1 MKNRFQN
8 IRWAPAAILIS
19 ALLLLWEAAVRLFGV
34 PGYVLPPPTRVF
46 AAMLNLPGLNAHLFA
61 TLLEAV
67 AGLLIS
73 VALGALLALLMD
85 AFSWFKRAMHPLL
98 VVSQTVPVVVLAPL
112 LLLYLGFG
120 YAPKIATVVLMC
132 FFPIAVSLSD
142 ALGAVPRPLVDILRL
157 MGATRTQIYTL
168 AKLPG
173 ALPGFFSGLRISAT
187 YSVMGAV
194 VGEWLGGDRGL
205 GFLML
210 RLKNAYALDKVFAV
224 ILYIVL
230 TSSALY
236 FVAWA
241 LEGIYRHR
249 FRRSK
254 TSG

>member
-1 MKNRFQN
+1 M
-8 IRWAPAAILIS
+8 
-19 ALLLLWEAAVRLFGV
+19 RLFGV

-142 ALGAVPRPLVDILRL
+142 ALGAVPRPLVSGFGGLEVACWPLVPKFAGSNRPKPPDFFQGCAYRRRTASWARSSGNGS
-157 MGATRTQIYTL
+157 GATE
-168 AKLPG
+168 G
-173 ALPGFFSGLRISAT
+173 SGS
-187 YSVMGAV
+187 
-194 VGEWLGGDRGL
+194 
-205 GFLML
+205 
-210 RLKNAYALDKVFAV
+210 
-224 ILYIVL
+224 
-230 TSSALY
+230 
-236 FVAWA
+236 
-241 LEGIYRHR
+241 
-249 FRRSK
+249 
-254 TSG
+254 

>member
-1 MKNRFQN
+1 MKRRLSD
-8 IRWAPAAILIS
+8 IRWMPAVVLAA
-19 ALLLLWEAAVRLFGV
+19 ALLLVWEAAVRLFGV
-34 PGYVLPPPTRVF
+34 PGYVLPPPTSVF
-46 AAMLNLPGLNAHLFA
+46 AAMFALPGLYTHLLA

-67 AGLLIS
+67 VGLLIS
-73 VALGALLALLMD
+73 IALGAILALLMD
-85 AFSWFKRAMHPLL
+85 AFSWFKRAVHPLL

-132 FFPIAVSLSD
+132 FFPIAVNLSD
-142 ALGAVPRPLVDILRL
+142 ALGAVPGQLVDCLRL
-157 MGATRTQIYTL
+157 MGATRAQIYTI

-224 ILYIVL
+224 IIYIVL
-230 TSSALY
+230 TSLALY
-236 FVAWA
+236 FAAWT
-241 LEGIYRHR
+241 LEGVYRHR
-249 FRRSK
+249 FRRK
-254 TSG
+254 P